1 MAGTVSTP
9 NGRVREALSA
19 AQHMTR
25 DDDSAFVAGSP
36 AGVRRLLPEGRRMR
50 QQVAEQLRSMGMDT
64 DALERELGAARARG
78 KDRLTK
84 DKQAAVSQSGARAE
98 SLRHLLD
105 GTVAAFDGLVATT
118 GDTPTQYKTL
128 DSPVQIWATDGI
140 NVESTT
146 IQPYNSQAKVRM
158 EASYYTS
165 FFDAYLAGDEQLLH
179 FQYLWG
185 NPRQDASA
193 VVNVSAIVALNGF
206 CSAHSDGGIAGGG
219 VARLDLEPT
228 LDLIQTWTQPISSVP
243 PQPGQSYRV
252 ARVSADSSGLF
263 SDDEDTSAVVFR
275 GTSVGYD
282 QAIVPPGQ
290 YLIIDVALRLYSE
303 TVDGKVD
310 ADFATGLF
318 NVLSPFVQLAIAF
331 V

>member
-1 MAGTVSTP
+1 MAGTVSTLD
-9 NGRVREALSA
+9 RHVREALSA
-19 AQHMTR
+19 AQHLKR
-25 DDDSAFVAGSP
+25 DDDSAFVAGSRAAVP
-36 AGVRRLLPEGRRMR
+36 RLPEGRRMR
-50 QQVAEQLRSMGMDT
+50 SQVVEQLRSLGIDT
-64 DALERELGAARARG
+64 DGLERELGAARARG
-78 KDRLTK
+78 EHRLAK
-84 DKQAAVSQSGARAE
+84 DKEAAVSQAGGRAE

-105 GTVAAFDGLVATT
+105 DVIAGFDGLVATT
-118 GDTPTQYKTL
+118 GDGTIQYQTL
-128 DSPVQIWATDGI
+128 DSPLQIWATDGI
-140 NVESTT
+140 DVESTT
-146 IQPYNSQAKVRM
+146 IQPYNSQAKMRM

-165 FFDAYLAGDEQLLH
+165 WSGAYLAGEEQFLH

-193 VVNVSAIVALNGF
+193 VVNVNAIVALNGF

-219 VARLDLEPT
+219 SARLDLEPT
-228 LDLIQTWTQPISSVP
+228 LDLIQTWTQPISSVA

-252 ARVSADSSGLF
+252 ATVSADSSGLF
-263 SDDEDTSAVVFR
+263 SDDKDTSTVVFR

-282 QAIVPPGQ
+282 QAIVPAGQ

-303 TVDGKVD
+303 TIDGKVD

-318 NVLSPFVQLAIAF
+318 YVMSPFVSLAVAF

>member
-1 MAGTVSTP
+1 MAGTVSALDR
-9 NGRVREALSA
+9 RVREALSA
-19 AQHMTR
+19 AQHLKR
-25 DDDSAFVAGSP
+25 DDDSAFVAGSRADVP
-36 AGVRRLLPEGRRMR
+36 RLPEGRRMR
-50 QQVAEQLRSMGMDT
+50 QQVVEQLRTMGVDT
-64 DALERELGAARARG
+64 DGLEREMGAARARG
-78 KDRLTK
+78 QHRLTK
-84 DKQAAVSQSGARAE
+84 DREAAVSQSGARAE

-105 GTVAAFDGLVATT
+105 DVIAGFDGLVATT
-118 GDTPTQYKTL
+118 GDAPTQYQTL
-128 DSPVQIWATDGI
+128 DSPLQIWATDGI
-140 NVESTT
+140 TVESTT
-146 IQPYNSQAKVRM
+146 IQPYNSQAKMRM

-165 FFDAYLAGDEQLLH
+165 FFDAYLAGEEQFLH

-193 VVNVSAIVALNGF
+193 VLNVNAIVALNGF

-228 LDLIQTWTQPISSVP
+228 LDLIQTWTQPISSAA

-252 ARVSADSSGLF
+252 ARISAESSGLF
-263 SDDEDTSAVVFR
+263 SDDDDTSAVIFR

-282 QAIVPPGQ
+282 QAVVPAGQ

-303 TVDGKVD
+303 TIDGKVD

-318 NVLSPFVQLAIAF
+318 YVLSPFVQLAIAF
-331 V
+331 P

>member
-1 MAGTVSTP
+1 MAGTVSALDK
-9 NGRVREALSA
+9 RVREALSA
-19 AQHMTR
+19 AQRLKR
-25 DDDSAFVAGSP
+25 DDESAFVAGSR
-36 AGVRRLLPEGRRMR
+36 ARVRLPEGRRMR
-50 QQVAEQLRSMGMDT
+50 QQVTEQLQSMGIDT
-64 DALERELGAARARG
+64 DALERELSAARAR
-78 KDRLTK
+78 DQRRLTK
-84 DKQAAVSQSGARAE
+84 DKDDAVSQSGPRAE

-105 GTVAAFDGLVATT
+105 DVIAGFDGLVATT
-118 GDTPTQYKTL
+118 GEGTTQYQTL

-140 NVESTT
+140 TVESTS
-146 IQPYNSQAKVRM
+146 IQPYKSQAKIRM

-165 FFDAYLAGDEQLLH
+165 WSGAYLAGEEQFLH

-193 VVNVSAIVALNGF
+193 VVNVNAIVALNGF

-228 LDLIQTWTQPISSVP
+228 LDLIQTWTQPISSAP

-252 ARVSADSSGLF
+252 ATISADSSGLF
-263 SDDEDTSAVVFR
+263 SDDKDTSTVVFR

-282 QAIVPPGQ
+282 QAIVPSGQ

-303 TVDGKVD
+303 TIDGKVD

-318 NVLSPFVQLAIAF
+318 YVLSPFVSLAISF
-331 V
+331 P

>member
-1 MAGTVSTP
+1 MAGTVSALDR
-9 NGRVREALSA
+9 RVREALSA
-19 AQHMTR
+19 AQHLKR
-25 DDDSAFVAGSP
+25 DDDSAFVAGNRVG
-36 AGVRRLLPEGRRMR
+36 ARLPQGRRMR
-50 QQVAEQLRSMGMDT
+50 QQVAEQLRSLGIDT
-64 DALERELGAARARG
+64 DSLERERDAARTRARR
-78 KDRLTK
+78 RLTK
-84 DKQAAVSQSGARAE
+84 DKDDAVAQSGPRAE

-105 GTVAAFDGLVATT
+105 DIVAGLDGLVATT
-118 GDTPTQYKTL
+118 GDAPTQYQTL

-140 NVESTT
+140 DVESTT
-146 IQPYNSQAKVRM
+146 IQPYHSQAKIRM

-165 FFDAYLAGDEQLLH
+165 FFDAYLAGEEQFVH

-193 VVNVSAIVALNGF
+193 VMNVNAIVALNGF
-206 CSAHSDGGIAGGG
+206 CSAHSDGGITGGG

-228 LDLIQTWTQPISSVP
+228 LDLIQTWTQPISSAP

-252 ARVSADSSGLF
+252 ASISADSSGLF
-263 SDDEDTSAVVFR
+263 SDDEDTSAMIFR

-282 QAIVPPGQ
+282 QVMVPAGQ

-303 TVDGKVD
+303 TIDGKVD

-318 NVLSPFVQLAIAF
+318 YVLSPFVSLAIAF

>member
-1 MAGTVSTP
+1 MAGTVSTLDKH
-9 NGRVREALSA
+9 VREALSA
-19 AQHMTR
+19 AQLLKR
-25 DDDSAFVAGSP
+25 DDSAFVAGRP
-36 AGVRRLLPEGRRMR
+36 AAGRRLPEGRRMR
-50 QQVAEQLRSMGMDT
+50 QQVVEQLRNMGVDT
-64 DALERELGAARARG
+64 DSLERELSAARTRG
-78 KDRLTK
+78 KRRLTEAK
-84 DKQAAVSQSGARAE
+84 EGAVSQAGARAE

-105 GTVAAFDGLVATT
+105 DAVAAFDGLVATT
-118 GDTPTQYKTL
+118 GDGPTQYQAL

-140 NVESTT
+140 DVESTT
-146 IQPYNSQAKVRM
+146 IEPYNSKAKVRL

-165 FFDAYLAGDEQLLH
+165 FFGAYLAGDEQLLH
-179 FQYLWG
+179 FQYLWR

-193 VVNVSAIVALNGF
+193 VLNVNAIVALNGF
-206 CSAHSDGGIAGGG
+206 CSAHSDGGITGGG

-228 LDLIQTWTQPISSVP
+228 LDLIQTWTQPISSAP

-252 ARVSADSSGLF
+252 ARISAESSGLF
-263 SDDEDTSAVVFR
+263 SDDDDTSAVIFR
-275 GTSVGYD
+275 GTSVGYQ

-303 TVDGKVD
+303 TIDGKVD

-318 NVLSPFVQLAIAF
+318 YVLSPFVQLAIAF

>member
-1 MAGTVSTP
+1 MAGTASKLDK
-9 NGRVREALSA
+9 RVREALSA
-19 AQHMTR
+19 AQHLKR
-25 DDDSAFVAGSP
+25 GDESAFVAGSR
-36 AGVRRLLPEGRRMR
+36 ARVRVPEGRRMR
-50 QQVAEQLRSMGMDT
+50 QQVTDQLRNMGIDT
-64 DALERELGAARARG
+64 DALERELSAARAR
-78 KDRLTK
+78 DQRRLTK
-84 DKQAAVSQSGARAE
+84 DRDDAVAQSGPRAE

-105 GTVAAFDGLVATT
+105 GVVAGFDGLVATT
-118 GDTPTQYKTL
+118 GDGTTQYQTL
-128 DSPVQIWATDGI
+128 DSPLQIWATDGV

-146 IQPYNSQAKVRM
+146 IRPYNSQAKLRM

-165 FFDAYLAGDEQLLH
+165 WSGAYLAGDEQFLH

-193 VVNVSAIVALNGF
+193 VLNVNAIVALNGF

-219 VARLDLEPT
+219 SARLDLEPT
-228 LDLIQTWTQPISSVP
+228 LDLIQTWTQPISSVA

-252 ARVSADSSGLF
+252 ATVSADSSGLF
-263 SDDEDTSAVVFR
+263 SDDKDTSIVVFR

-282 QAIVPPGQ
+282 QAIVPAGQ

-303 TVDGKVD
+303 TIDGKVD

-318 NVLSPFVQLAIAF
+318 NVISPFVQLTIWLP
-331 V
+331 